1 MSTSRNLIKQ
11 KLEDILQEKE
21 GEKILKRTIVVFE
34 LPFVAEEKQ
43 IREFFEKVSG
53 GIASIDVIKANA
65 LVFSSAVIQFNKEK
79 GAEKAL
85 ELARHGVAVGQ
96 FDGIVASAQDVL
108 EGKKLSR
115 TKEDVKP
122 SSGTPGNGCKN
133 Q

>member
-1 MSTSRNLIKQ
+1 MLN
-11 KLEDILQEKE
+11 DKE
-21 GEKILKRTIVVFE
+21 GEKLLKRTIVVFE

-53 GIASIDVIKANA
+53 GISSIDVIKANA

-79 GAEKAL
+79 GAEKAI

-96 FDGIVASAQDVL
+96 FDGIVCTAQDVI

-115 TKEDVKP
+115 TAPKEEGKANA
-122 SSGTPGNGCKN
+122 GGCKN